1 MSQSSSPS
9 MQRRGFRG
17 FTLIELL
24 VVISIIALLIS
35 ILLPA
40 LARARDAAKNTQCLA
55 NQRSLVGAQHAYQ
68 IDNGRLPMNY
78 YELRYTR
85 NANDVNSTYWA
96 DQIADNFGNDLRR
109 SYMTYISPN
118 FMTCPYL
125 EPYSKSVDAIPL
137 GSTRIF
143 VDYVFTNGFFFNRKD
158 GAWDKPHFWSRTDD
172 VWEIDGRRVDVL
184 VGDRLIRDSTA
195 TRANHLNGTSGWQ
208 TLYTPSAPGSFTI
221 SMYQMISPVE
231 VRDRLTGNFA
241 RTDGSAASFQ
251 GNDDKMFDVPQPNL
265 EASRNYRMPYV
276 R

>member
-1 MSQSSSPS
+1 MSQSSSLS
-9 MQRRGFRG
+9 EQRRG

-40 LARARDAAKNTQCLA
+40 LTRARDAAKNTQCLA
-55 NQRSLVGAQHAYQ
+55 NTRSLVGAQHAYQ
-68 IDNGRLPMNY
+68 IDNGRLPLNY
-78 YELRYTR
+78 YELRY
-85 NANDVNSTYWA
+85 ALSPAAVDSTYWA

-109 SYMTYISPN
+109 SYMPYVNPN

-125 EPYSKSVDAIPL
+125 ESYSKSIDAIPL

-143 VDYVFTNGFFFNRKD
+143 VDYIFTNGFFFNRKD
-158 GAWDKPHFWSRTDD
+158 GAWDKPRFWSRTDD

-184 VGDRLIRDSTA
+184 VGDRLIRDGTA

-208 TLYTPSAPGSFTI
+208 TIYEPQNPGQYTI
-221 SMYQMISPVE
+221 SLYQMISPVE
-231 VRDRLTGNFA
+231 WRGRLMGNFA
-241 RTDGSAASFQ
+241 RTDGSAASYQ
-251 GNDDKMFDVPQPNL
+251 GNDDKMFDVPQPNS